1 MKTLKD
7 LGDLKGKRVLVRADF
22 NVPLDGTTITDDGRI
37 KAALPTI
44 KALREEGAKVIL
56 MAHLGRPKG
65 KVVPELSLA
74 PVAARLGELL
84 GIEVPLAEDTYG
96 EDAQAKVAAMN
107 DGDVVLLQNVRYNPE
122 ETSKDPEERSAYA
135 KKIAALG
142 EAFVSDGFGVV
153 HRAQGSNYDVAADL
167 PAAAGLLVEKEV
179 KALSRATVEP
189 ERPLTVVLGGSKV
202 SDKLGVIENLLDK
215 ANRLVIGGGMVVT
228 VDDNGVC
235 TYCSMRAGAMA
246 RYPQR
251 YKSCEEYLVG
261 KKLSWETML
270 GCLPIMHDQVYEANK
285 SRPSVFYKK
294 ESIQGV
300 YKHLF
305 ADVLRKLNIEE
316 VQGF

>member
-96 EDAQAKVAAMN
+96 EDAQAKVAAMG

-122 ETSKDPEERSAYA
+122 ETSKDPEASASCTA
-135 KKIAALG
+135 
-142 EAFVSDGFGVV
+142 
-153 HRAQGSNYDVAADL
+153 HRAPITTLLPIFRLL
-167 PAAAGLLVEKEV
+167 PACWSRRKSRLCPALP
-179 KALSRATVEP
+179 LSR
-189 ERPLTVVLGGSKV
+189 
-202 SDKLGVIENLLDK
+202 N
-215 ANRLVIGGGMVVT
+215 
-228 VDDNGVC
+228 
-235 TYCSMRAGAMA
+235 A
-246 RYPQR
+246 R
-251 YKSCEEYLVG
+251 
-261 KKLSWETML
+261 
-270 GCLPIMHDQVYEANK
+270 
-285 SRPSVFYKK
+285 
-294 ESIQGV
+294 
-300 YKHLF
+300 
-305 ADVLRKLNIEE
+305 
-316 VQGF
+316 

>member
-96 EDAQAKVAAMN
+96 EDAQAKVAAMG

-122 ETSKDPEERSAYA
+122 ETSKDPEERAAYA

-215 ANRLVIGGGMVVT
+215 ANRLVIGGGMVYTFLKAKGLEVGT
-228 VDDNGVC
+228 SLLEEDQAELFVM
-235 TYCSMRAGAMA
+235 SH
-246 RYPQR
+246 
-251 YKSCEEYLVG
+251 KS
-261 KKLSWETML
+261 
-270 GCLPIMHDQVYEANK
+270 
-285 SRPSVFYKK
+285 
-294 ESIQGV
+294 
-300 YKHLF
+300 
-305 ADVLRKLNIEE
+305 
-316 VQGF
+316 